1 MMESLTAGSLVSWK
15 ILESNSGKAFVILL
29 VLSGGG
35 DFGSGYIPDTQFV
48 SSGR

>member
-29 VLSGGG
+29 VLSGG